1 MKIISKKIDKNID
14 DYIPFIISE
23 TRYIIVDDNDATID
37 DAQGYGYKSYEK
49 ATKAMWYKYKNGKD
63 KIENEKSEALNFW
76 KNNKEIEKF
85 VSNFIE
91 CNYKDNLTDKEIIKI
106 TEKEF
111 NIELNIKYLKYLKDI
126 F

>member
-14 DYIPFIISE
+14 DFISFIVSE
-23 TRYIIVDDNDATID
+23 TRYIIVDDNNVAIY
-37 DAQGYGYKSYEK
+37 DAQGYGYKTYEK
-49 ATKAMWYKYKNGKD
+49 ASKAMWYKYKNGKD
-63 KIENEKSEALNFW
+63 KIENEKSEALKFW

-106 TEKEF
+106 TEENF
-111 NIELNIKYLKYLKDI
+111 NIKISIKYLKYMKYI